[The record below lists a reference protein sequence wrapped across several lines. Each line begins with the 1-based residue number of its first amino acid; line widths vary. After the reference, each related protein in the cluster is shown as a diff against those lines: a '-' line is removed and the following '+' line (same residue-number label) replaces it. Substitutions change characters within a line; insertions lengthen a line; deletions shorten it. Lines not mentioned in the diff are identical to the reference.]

1 MTSVIDKIHTIC
13 PECETSLQGDEVICP
28 HCLARLA
35 TVKSNAVALSSPP
48 VQSRPAPQLS
58 NIKIS
63 TMQQMQMRLQMLPWF
78 KIGLTAVLA
87 GVGLVAVIGVAILLR
102 GEILTADS
110 SSPALEDLL
119 AEARISYQQQ
129 NFEAAVDTYRQ
140 ILKQHS
146 NSADTY
152 NGLGWTYYQ
161 LKRDQEAQVAFREAV
176 NLNNNLVEAQLGLGQ
191 VSYYLHNDV
200 EAERALQRTLDL
212 NPQKAKAYAYLGA
225 LYFRQEQYEKA
236 VNTLHEA
243 TRRDPTDIEALS
255 MLGRALVL
263 TDRASLAIVP
273 LERAVESRP
282 DDEKLHKFLA
292 QAYNSVGQYDEVIR
306 HLRIA
311 LHILPNDFE
320 LTAMLGQA
328 LYQYGD
334 YSGAEN
340 ILLQVPELTQSSV
353 ELAGTYHVLGKTAYD
368 QANDYYSAHS
378 YLHAAVALNSKSA
391 VIFADLGWVHV
402 QLNECD
408 EAIGYFE
415 QAIQLDSSLQT
426 AIDGLAQ
433 CR

>member
-63 TMQQMQMRLQMLPWF
+63 AIQQTLMRLQMLPWY
-78 KIGLTAVLA
+78 KIGLTAVLV
-87 GVGLVAVIGVAILLR
+87 GVGLVAVMGVAILLR
-102 GEILTADS
+102 GEIFTVDS
-110 SSPALEDLL
+110 SSPTLEDLL

-129 NFEAAVDTYRQ
+129 NFEAAVDAYRQ
-140 ILKQHS
+140 ILKQHP

-152 NGLGWTYYQ
+152 SGLGWTYYQ

-236 VNTLHEA
+236 VNTLNEA

-273 LERAVESRP
+273 LERAVEARS

-328 LYQYGD
+328 
-334 YSGAEN
+334 
-340 ILLQVPELTQSSV
+340 LLQVPELTQSSV